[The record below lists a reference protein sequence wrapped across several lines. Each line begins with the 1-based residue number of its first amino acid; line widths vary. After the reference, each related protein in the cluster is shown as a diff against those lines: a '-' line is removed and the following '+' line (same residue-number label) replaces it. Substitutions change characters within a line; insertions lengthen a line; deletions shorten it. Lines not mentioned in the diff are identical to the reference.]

1 MNRRRFL
8 RGAGT
13 LMLGLPFLE
22 SLAPKVA
29 KAQSTTAP
37 RRFVG
42 FFQCNGIN
50 LDRFWPTSGYGA
62 LTDAGLV
69 GTAMEPLTRH
79 RSKLLIPRGIHTV
92 PRGFGWDPS
101 NGCDHKKGMGHKL
114 TAQPLGPSGYPLG
127 PSIDQEMAR
136 RINPQN
142 TPSLTLMAGYRAN
155 SVLGHISYSGSEQ
168 PVTGEQNPNL
178 AYQDLVGLSG
188 VDEALRQ
195 QIITRRQS
203 IIDLVADDFATIN
216 AKRLSGADR
225 RKLDMHLTYVRD
237 LERVME
243 TEGLVS
249 CTLDQG
255 RAAELANLNPRN
267 VELDSE
273 YKRIG
278 RMQMDLIAMSL
289 ACGATKVATMQ
300 WGSGAGGPIFTWDG
314 MSHGYNHHKLSH
326 GNTRDDDSGTPVDGW
341 QDMIHEID
349 RWHAGELAYL
359 LDRISS
365 YDEGNGT
372 MLDNTAVLWMNEL
385 SHGKDHDFRDSP
397 YVLAGGCGGYFKQNE
412 YIRLSGQNTR
422 GSEDAPHNK
431 LLTTLMNA
439 VGVPTQLFGSAEYG
453 QPGEFDAL
461 KA

>member
-13 LMLGLPFLE
+13 LVLGLPFLE
-22 SLAPKVA
+22 SLAPKTA
-29 KAQSTTAP
+29 KAQTMAP

-50 LDRFWPTSGYGA
+50 MDRFWPANYGP
-62 LTDAGLV
+62 LTDASLAGRAL
-69 GTAMEPLTRH
+69 EPLTRY

-101 NGCDHKKGMGHKL
+101 NGCDHRKGMGHKL
-114 TAQPLGPSGYPLG
+114 TAQPLGASGYPLG
-127 PSIDQEMAR
+127 ASVDQEMAR
-136 RINPQN
+136 AINPMN
-142 TPSLTLMAGYRAN
+142 TPSLTLMVGYRAN
-155 SVLGHISYSGSEQ
+155 NVLGHISYSGSEQ

-188 VDEALRQ
+188 VDETLRN

-203 IIDLVADDFATIN
+203 IIDLVADDFATLN
-216 AKRLSGADR
+216 AKRLSAADR

-237 LERVME
+237 LERVMD

-255 RAAELANLNPRN
+255 RAAELENLNANN
-267 VELDSE
+267 VEFDSE
-273 YKRIG
+273 FKRIG

-289 ACGATKVATMQ
+289 ACGATKVATLQ
-300 WGSGAGGPIFTWDG
+300 LGSGAGGPIYTWDG
-314 MSHGYNHHKLSH
+314 MNHGYNHHKLSH

-365 YDEGNGT
+365 YDEGDGT

-385 SHGKDHDFRDSP
+385 SHGKDHDFRDMP
-397 YVLAGGCGGYFKQNE
+397 YVLAGSCGGYFKQNE
-412 YIRLSGQNTR
+412 YLRVSGENTR
-422 GSEDAPHNK
+422 GDSDAPHNK
-431 LLTTLMNA
+431 LLTTLLNA
-439 VGVPTQLFGSAEYG
+439 VGVPTNRFGSAEFG
-453 QPGEFDAL
+453 EPGELEAL